1 MSYVLHVRQQPTRV
15 CRMSYVLHVRQ
26 QPPRVCR
33 MSYVLHVRQQPPRVC
48 RMSYVLHVRQQHVAV
63 PFEQQ
68 FTLSDCWLSVTN
80 QNVRPYELSPLL
92 SVAIK

>member
-1 MSYVLHVRQQPTRV
+1 MTRSKLTNINYCKV
-15 CRMSYVLHVRQ
+15 SSISGVFMTRSKLTNINYCKVSSISGVFMTKSKLTNNKPYT
-26 QPPRVCR
+26 
-33 MSYVLHVRQQPPRVC
+33 S
-48 RMSYVLHVRQQHVAV
+48 V

-92 SVAIK
+92 TVAIK